1 MLNIAECSALKL
13 SQKTFRRQ
21 AEKDFAVPVEE
32 AAVDKGSEART
43 EEWGQVIDEVR
54 LRLERLNK

>member
-1 MLNIAECSALKL
+1 VLLPRSYRRKLFAVKLK
-13 SQKTFRRQ
+13 
-21 AEKDFAVPVEE
+21 KDFAVPVEE

>member
-1 MLNIAECSALKL
+1 VLLLRSYRKKLFAVKLK
-13 SQKTFRRQ
+13 
-21 AEKDFAVPVEE
+21 KDFAVPLEE
-32 AAVDKGSEART
+32 AAVDKGSEARP